1 MDQFNYLNRRRQ
13 AELNHAELA
22 ACPVERGKHEE
33 LARAYA
39 KIISVLRRQEEE
51 FCLASGRWMRRK

>member
-1 MDQFNYLNRRRQ
+1 MNQFNYLSRRRQ

-22 ACPVERGKHEE
+22 ACPVTKGKHEE

-39 KIISVLRRQEEE
+39 KIISVLRRQEDE
-51 FCLASGRWMRRK
+51 LSSRPDRRM

>member
-39 KIISVLRRQEEE
+39 KIISVLRRQEEA
-51 FCLASGRWMRRK
+51 FLPRIR

>member
-13 AELNHAELA
+13 AELNHAALA

-39 KIISVLRRQEEE
+39 KIISVLRRQKEA
-51 FCLASGRWMRRK
+51 FSPRVR